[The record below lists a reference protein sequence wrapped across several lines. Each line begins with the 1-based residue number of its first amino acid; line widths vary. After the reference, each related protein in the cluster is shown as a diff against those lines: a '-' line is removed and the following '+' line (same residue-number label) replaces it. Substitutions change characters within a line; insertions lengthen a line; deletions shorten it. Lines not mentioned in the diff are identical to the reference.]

1 MEDVPG
7 PSKAPY
13 ITPGKSTENFF
24 RLCQLIMTIC
34 SDLLRDILSHYI
46 PSSNLRSELDKNRK
60 KLENK
65 MNHQQRSLIYP
76 TTGNAPLVA
85 KDMDISVIYIILRN
99 ICKISGHKKGWGNAP
114 LKGDTSLA
122 ACIDRIRLQRNSI
135 TGHSTNGTVEDVEF
149 QNIWA
154 ELRDAIVDIE
164 KQLTGGELYQRLVD
178 TLLTCNLNPTD
189 AKMYK
194 EKFDKLQSKC
204 KFTKINIDK

>member
-1 MEDVPG
+1 MGDVPR

-34 SDLLRDILSHYI
+34 SDLLRDILGHYI
-46 PSSNLRSELDKNRK
+46 KPSNLRSELDKNK
-60 KLENK
+60 KELENK
-65 MNHQQRSLIYP
+65 MNIQQRSLIYP
-76 TTGNAPLVA
+76 TTGIASLVA

-99 ICKISGHKKGWGNAP
+99 ICKIPDHKKGWGNAP

-122 ACIDRIRLQRNSI
+122 ACIERIRLQRNSL
-135 TGHSTNGTVEDVEF
+135 TGHSTNGMVEDVEF

-154 ELRDAIVDIE
+154 ELRNAIVDIE
-164 KQLTGGELYQRLVD
+164 KQLTGGESYQRHVD
-178 TLLTCNLNPTD
+178 ALLTCNLNPTE

-194 EKFDKLQSKC
+194 EEFNKLQSEC
-204 KFTKINIDK
+204 KFIKRNIN